1 MNTTQ
6 TTAPQTSKTVRVL
19 LADDHPIVRAGIR
32 AELEKVPGLEFV
44 GEATDGRQALDLVA
58 SQKPNLVFMDIS
70 MPNLNGLEATT
81 RITRDF
87 PEVKV
92 IILSR
97 HDNEEY
103 FWHALK
109 AGAAGYLLKR
119 AAMTELG
126 AAVQRVSAGEI
137 YLSRD
142 ISDRLLKKFPL
153 HQIAHKKTPLDLLT
167 DRQRE
172 ILQLIAEGQTTIG
185 IGLVLK
191 ISPKTVEY
199 HRAQLM
205 DRLKIHDI
213 PGLVRFALRSGLIS
227 NEV

>member
-1 MNTTQ
+1 METISTT
-6 TTAPQTSKTVRVL
+6 KTVRIL

-32 AELEKVPGLEFV
+32 AELERIPGVEFV
-44 GEATDGRQALDLVA
+44 GEATDGRVALDMVKEH
-58 SQKPNLVFMDIS
+58 SPDVVFMDIS
-70 MPNLNGLEATT
+70 MPNLNGLEATL
-81 RITRDF
+81 RIGRDF
-87 PEVKV
+87 PQTRV

-109 AGAAGYLLKR
+109 SGAVGYLLKKS
-119 AAMTELG
+119 AVAELG
-126 AAVQRVSAGEI
+126 TALDRVIHGEI

-142 ISDRLLKKFPL
+142 LSERLLKKFPL
-153 HQIAHKKTPLDLLT
+153 QQIAHRKSPLEQLT
-167 DRQRE
+167 ERQRE
-172 ILQLIAEGQTTIG
+172 ILQLIAEGQTTKAIAL
-185 IGLVLK
+185 ILN

-205 DRLKIHDI
+205 DRLKIHDV

-227 NEV
+227 AEV